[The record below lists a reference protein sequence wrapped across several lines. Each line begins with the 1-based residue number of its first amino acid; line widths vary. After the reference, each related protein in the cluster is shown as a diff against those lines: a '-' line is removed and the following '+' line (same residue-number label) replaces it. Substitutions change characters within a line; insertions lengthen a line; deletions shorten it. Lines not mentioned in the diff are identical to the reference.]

1 MQSQSTNRIY
11 APILV
16 GIALLIG
23 IFGVRPLYETY
34 LDTETEYARLVN
46 IKSQREATLAEL
58 QEMQKNL
65 SQTTTWATE
74 LAKRIGKLSKKWDP
88 GDVMAA
94 VMLNDY
100 TKTNAFTTANI
111 TIGSIA
117 VDKWVKLPSGISLG
131 SVSFQVTA
139 ISLDTMVDYITYL
152 TQSVPY
158 AFTINEV
165 TLPLDSTDTNP
176 SESGVTLAL
185 SLGVY
190 YYE

>member
-65 SQTTTWATE
+65 SQTTT
-74 LAKRIGKLSKKWDP
+74 
-88 GDVMAA
+88 
-94 VMLNDY
+94 
-100 TKTNAFTTANI
+100 
-111 TIGSIA
+111 
-117 VDKWVKLPSGISLG
+117 
-131 SVSFQVTA
+131 
-139 ISLDTMVDYITYL
+139 
-152 TQSVPY
+152 
-158 AFTINEV
+158 
-165 TLPLDSTDTNP
+165 
-176 SESGVTLAL
+176 
-185 SLGVY
+185 
-190 YYE
+190 